1 MNSWAGYWSQ
11 FLPKMTRLELS
22 MVEKTLILTLLLS
35 IIISGADTLQGRDI
49 GNAQAIHMAKL
60 QAQQEMMAQRLETG
74 EVGH

>member
-1 MNSWAGYWSQ
+1 
-11 FLPKMTRLELS
+11 